1 MWESRFLGFPRRV
14 GGVENMILVFQAF
27 HFPSFA
33 QARQSSVFFFRSM
46 VRRKR

>member
-1 MWESRFLGFPRRV
+1 MWESAFGDFQGEWEGL
-14 GGVENMILVFQAF
+14 ENMILVFQAF

-33 QARQSSVFFFRSM
+33 QARQSSCFFFRSM

>member
-1 MWESRFLGFPRRV
+1 MWESQLLGISKESGR
-14 GGVENMILVFQAF
+14 VENMILVFQAF

-33 QARQSSVFFFRSM
+33 QARQSSFFFFRSM